1 MSVIRLRVAFVM
13 GWCRPNRKITVQAR
27 SPAAS
32 QLANQHHGLDG
43 CGATTAARRSLRGQA
58 CLRMWQSVGLLL
70 FKRLIFK
77 PLTQRPLTPTT
88 SWDQTPLDQCG
99 CPHGKLIF
107 SLLNGQEFSSRVKF
121 PVLKKKILQYPKI
134 RFQFIYTL
142 AGKRSKDDK
151 KKLEL
156 KMKSNS

>member
-70 FKRLIFK
+70 FKRLIFN

-121 PVLKKKILQYPKI
+121 PVLKKKYCNILKSDFNLFTRWQEKEAKTI
-134 RFQFIYTL
+134 
-142 AGKRSKDDK
+142 K